1 MFVFWGYRDGG
12 VAQVKFDSFMMIIN
26 TKAILSLVLSKY
38 RTLIQC
44 KKMTGPVDSGTHAGD
59 VNTTTKVEIL
69 PPKFYTT
76 KLITRYLHM
85 GDSQII
91 HEYNRILYVIL
102 IPNTDKRNKINENKI
117 QQKNTY

>member
-1 MFVFWGYRDGG
+1 MFVFWGYRDSG
-12 VAQVKFDSFMMIIN
+12 VLQVKFDSFMMIIN

-38 RTLIQC
+38 RKLIQC

-69 PPKFYTT
+69 PPKSYTT

-102 IPNTDKRNKINENKI
+102 IQNNDKRNKINEKKI